1 MTAQCWVHV
10 PRCAVGDAQ
19 GTGTLRRRRSLEK
32 SVCGRESE
40 RVAAEPGGA
49 TERACSPRWERWN
62 RLWHCLRSVKE
73 GNEVICSVCQMGEIL
88 GNSLQGK

>member
-49 TERACSPRWERWN
+49 DGARVQPSLGTPEQVVALPR
-62 RLWHCLRSVKE
+62 KE
-73 GNEVICSVCQMGEIL
+73 CKGGE
-88 GNSLQGK
+88 